1 MTGQAGRLAGVA
13 PGPPA
18 RAAQRRGRW
27 LQAIRRD
34 RAMLLAALVVAL
46 VVGGSLVL
54 PEVLPYR
61 YDQQSL
67 DHTFEGP
74 SGRHW
79 LGTDQY
85 GRDLLVRLAQGGRIS
100 LLVGVATVLAEV
112 VLGGFLGGIAGYAG
126 GRLDEWLMRL
136 TDMMLAFPALLLAL
150 LLAAILGPGTVTV
163 VAALTLAGW
172 PAMARTVRG
181 EILSLKEREFVVAAR
196 AQGASAARVLLR
208 HLLQNTV
215 HLIVV
220 RATLDVGPIILTEAT
235 LSFLGLGVQRPM
247 PSWGVLIA
255 DSFQYLQSAPALAV
269 IPCVTLSVTILALN
283 FVGEGAAEAM
293 DPSVRA
299 APGRGTLTSLAA

>member
-1 MTGQAGRLAGVA
+1 MTSQAATLVRAG

-18 RAAQRRGRW
+18 GFAARRGR
-27 LQAIRRD
+27 LRRAARRD
-34 RAMLLAALVVAL
+34 RAAVLAALAL
-46 VVGGSLVL
+46 ALIVGGSLVL

-67 DHTFEGP
+67 DRTFEGP

-100 LLVGVATVLAEV
+100 LLVGIVTVLAEV
-112 VLGGFLGGIAGYAG
+112 VLGGVLGGIAGYAG

-150 LLAAILGPGTVTV
+150 LLAAILGPGTGTV
-163 VAALTLAGW
+163 VAALALAGW

-283 FVGEGAAEAM
+283 FVGEGLAEAM
-293 DPSVRA
+293 DPGMRG
-299 APGRGTLTSLAA
+299 AP

>member
-1 MTGQAGRLAGVA
+1 MTESATAAALV
-13 PGPPA
+13 PA
-18 RAAQRRGRW
+18 ARPAERRGRR
-27 LQAIRRD
+27 LRALGRD
-34 RAMLLAALVVAL
+34 RTTLVAGLVLLLVI
-46 VVGGSLVL
+46 VGSVVL

-67 DHTFEGP
+67 DHAFEGP

-85 GRDLLVRLAQGGRIS
+85 GRDLLTRLAQGGRIS
-100 LLVGVATVLAEV
+100 LLVALVTVLAEV
-112 VLGGFLGGIAGYAG
+112 LVGGILGAVAGYAG
-126 GRLDEWLMRL
+126 GLLDEWLMRL

-150 LLAAILGPGTVTV
+150 LLAAILGPGTMTV
-163 VAALTLAGW
+163 IAALTLAGW

-196 AQGASAARVLLR
+196 AQGASAPRILLR
-208 HLLQNTV
+208 HLLRNTL

-220 RATLDVGPIILTEAT
+220 RATLDSGPIILTEAT

-269 IPCVTLSVTILALN
+269 IPCLALSLTILALN
-283 FVGEGAAEAM
+283 FVGEGVAEAM
-293 DPSVRA
+293 DPGVRQ
-299 APGRGTLTSLAA
+299 AP

>member
-1 MTGQAGRLAGVA
+1 MTSQAGTLG
-13 PGPPA
+13 
-18 RAAQRRGRW
+18 RAAAGPSVHSAEGRGR
-27 LQAIRRD
+27 LRRAVRRD
-34 RAMLLAALVVAL
+34 RAALLAALVLTLIVC
-46 VVGGSLVL
+46 GSLIL

-67 DHTFEGP
+67 DDTFEGP

-85 GRDLLVRLAQGGRIS
+85 GRDLLIRLAQGGRIS
-100 LLVGVATVLAEV
+100 LFVGLVTVLAGV
-112 VLGGFLGGIAGYAG
+112 LLGGVLGGIAGYAG

-150 LLAAILGPGTVTV
+150 LLAAIMGPGTGTV
-163 VAALTLAGW
+163 IAALALAGW

-220 RATLDVGPIILTEAT
+220 RATLDIGPIILTEAT

-283 FVGEGAAEAM
+283 FVGEGAAEAL
-293 DPSVRA
+293 DPGVRR
-299 APGRGTLTSLAA
+299 AP

>member
-1 MTGQAGRLAGVA
+1 M
-13 PGPPA
+13 
-18 RAAQRRGRW
+18 
-27 LQAIRRD
+27 
-34 RAMLLAALVVAL
+34 LAALVLAL
-46 VVGGSLVL
+46 IVGGSLVL

-67 DHTFEGP
+67 DRTFEGP

-100 LLVGVATVLAEV
+100 LLVGIVTVLAEV
-112 VLGGFLGGIAGYAG
+112 VLGGVLGGIAGYAG

-150 LLAAILGPGTVTV
+150 LLAAILGPGTGTV
-163 VAALTLAGW
+163 VAALALAGW

-255 DSFQYLQSAPALAV
+255 DPSSTSRARRRSRSSRASPCRSPSWRSTSSARAWPKRWTPACAGHLDAARR
-269 IPCVTLSVTILALN
+269 VTHPDRDV
-283 FVGEGAAEAM
+283 AE
-293 DPSVRA
+293 
-299 APGRGTLTSLAA
+299 

>member
-1 MTGQAGRLAGVA
+1 MTTRAEPLAGGTLVGA
-13 PGPPA
+13 A
-18 RAAQRRGRW
+18 RAVERRGRLW
-27 LQAIRRD
+27 RVLRRD
-34 RAMLLAALVVAL
+34 RTTVAAALVLAVVVA
-46 VVGGSLVL
+46 GSLLL
-54 PEVLPYR
+54 PEILPYR

-74 SGRHW
+74 TPAHW

-85 GRDLLVRLAQGGRIS
+85 GRDLLTRLAHGGRIS
-100 LLVGVATVLAEV
+100 LAVGVVTVLAEILV
-112 VLGGFLGGIAGYAG
+112 GGVLGGLAGYAG
-126 GRLDEWLMRL
+126 GLVDEWLMRL

-150 LLAAILGPGTVTV
+150 LLAAMLGPGAITV

-196 AQGASAARVLLR
+196 AQGARAVRVLLR
-208 HLLQNTV
+208 HLLLNTL

-220 RATLDVGPIILTEAT
+220 RATLDIGPIILTEAT
-235 LSFLGLGVQRPM
+235 LSFLGLGVQRPT

-255 DSFQYLQSAPALAV
+255 DSFQYLQSAPALAIV
-269 IPCVTLSVTILALN
+269 PCVALSLTILALN

-293 DPSVRA
+293 DPRVRQ
-299 APGRGTLTSLAA
+299 AP

>member
-1 MTGQAGRLAGVA
+1 MTSQAGTLG
-13 PGPPA
+13 
-18 RAAQRRGRW
+18 RAAAGPSVHSAEGRGR
-27 LQAIRRD
+27 LRRAVRRD
-34 RAMLLAALVVAL
+34 RAALLAALVLTLIVC
-46 VVGGSLVL
+46 GSLIL

-67 DHTFEGP
+67 DDTFEGP

-85 GRDLLVRLAQGGRIS
+85 GRDLLIRLAQGGRIS
-100 LLVGVATVLAEV
+100 LFVGLVTVLAGV
-112 VLGGFLGGIAGYAG
+112 LLGGVLGGIAGYAG
-126 GRLDEWLMRL
+126 GRLDELLMRL

-150 LLAAILGPGTVTV
+150 LLAAIMGPGTGTV
-163 VAALTLAGW
+163 IAALALAGW

-220 RATLDVGPIILTEAT
+220 RATLDIGPIILTEAT

-283 FVGEGAAEAM
+283 FVGEGAAEAL
-293 DPSVRA
+293 DPGVRR
-299 APGRGTLTSLAA
+299 AP

>member
-1 MTGQAGRLAGVA
+1 MIGETQPLAPVLAPVVRRRRAQWLRALQRDRTTMLAG
-13 PGPPA
+13 
-18 RAAQRRGRW
+18 
-27 LQAIRRD
+27 L
-34 RAMLLAALVVAL
+34 LVVLIVA
-46 VVGGSLVL
+46 GSVIL
-54 PEVLPYR
+54 PAILPYR

-74 SGRHW
+74 SRQHW

-85 GRDLLVRLAQGGRIS
+85 GRDLLTRLAQGGRIS
-100 LLVGVATVLAEV
+100 LVVGVVTVLAEV
-112 VLGGFLGGIAGYAG
+112 LLGGLLGGIAGYAG
-126 GRLDEWLMRL
+126 GTLDEWLMRL

-150 LLAAILGPGTVTV
+150 LLAAILGPGAITVI
-163 VAALTLAGW
+163 AALTLAGW

-181 EILSLKEREFVVAAR
+181 EVLSLKEREFVVAAR

-208 HLLQNTV
+208 HLLRNTV

-220 RATLDVGPIILTEAT
+220 RATLDIGPIILTEAT

-255 DSFQYLQSAPALAV
+255 DSFQYLQSAPALAIV
-269 IPCVTLSVTILALN
+269 PCIALSVTILALN

-293 DPSVRA
+293 DPGVSKA
-299 APGRGTLTSLAA
+299 S

>member
-1 MTGQAGRLAGVA
+1 MTSQAATLVRAG

-18 RAAQRRGRW
+18 GFAARRGR
-27 LQAIRRD
+27 LRRAARRD
-34 RAMLLAALVVAL
+34 RAAVLAALVLAL
-46 VVGGSLVL
+46 IVGGSLVL

-67 DHTFEGP
+67 DRTFEGP

-100 LLVGVATVLAEV
+100 LLVGIVTVLAEV
-112 VLGGFLGGIAGYAG
+112 VLGGVLGGIAGYAG

-150 LLAAILGPGTVTV
+150 LLAAILGPGTGTV
-163 VAALTLAGW
+163 VAALALAGW

-283 FVGEGAAEAM
+283 FVGEGLAEAM
-293 DPSVRA
+293 DPGMRG
-299 APGRGTLTSLAA
+299 AP

>member
-1 MTGQAGRLAGVA
+1 VSAEAQAVA
-13 PGPPA
+13 PPVRFVA
-18 RAAQRRGRW
+18 RGGRF
-27 LQAIRRD
+27 LRALRRD
-34 RAMLLAALVVAL
+34 RTTVPAGLILALI
-46 VVGGSLVL
+46 VGGSLLL
-54 PEVLPYR
+54 PAALPYR

-74 SGRHW
+74 TARHW

-85 GRDLLVRLAQGGRIS
+85 GRDLLTRLAHGGRIS
-100 LLVGVATVLAEV
+100 LLVGVVTVLAEIL
-112 VLGGFLGGIAGYAG
+112 LGGVLGGIAGYAG
-126 GRLDEWLMRL
+126 GVLDEWLMRL

-150 LLAAILGPGTVTV
+150 LLAAMLGPGTMTV

-181 EILSLKEREFVVAAR
+181 EILALKEREFVVAAR

-208 HLLQNTV
+208 HLLLNTV

-220 RATLDVGPIILTEAT
+220 RATLDIGPIILTEAT
-235 LSFLGLGVQRPM
+235 LSFLGLGVQRPT

-255 DSFQYLQSAPALAV
+255 DSFQYLQSAPALAI
-269 IPCVTLSVTILALN
+269 IPCLTLSVTILALN

-299 APGRGTLTSLAA
+299 GPTAAL

>member
-1 MTGQAGRLAGVA
+1 MIGQAAPLAPSA
-13 PGPPA
+13 LELAARPGPR
-18 RAAQRRGRW
+18 RAQW
-27 LQAIRRD
+27 LRAVRRD
-34 RAMLLAALVVAL
+34 RTTVAAGLLVLLIVA
-46 VVGGSLVL
+46 GSLVL

-61 YDQQSL
+61 YDKQSL

-74 SGRHW
+74 SARHW

-100 LLVGVATVLAEV
+100 LAVALVTVLAEV
-112 VLGGFLGGIAGYAG
+112 LLGGVLGGVAGYAG
-126 GRLDEWLMRL
+126 GVLDEWLMRL

-150 LLAAILGPGTVTV
+150 LLAAMLGPGATTV

-181 EILSLKEREFVVAAR
+181 EVLTLKEREFVVAAR
-196 AQGASAARVLLR
+196 AQGAGVARVLLR
-208 HLLQNTV
+208 HLLQNAA

-283 FVGEGAAEAM
+283 FLGEGAAEAL
-293 DPSVRA
+293 DPSVRE
-299 APGRGTLTSLAA
+299 AP